1 MPLSK
6 NTIDRR
12 MKPLLLVILVLPAL
26 WLALQWAFAI
36 LGEPSALGFNPI
48 EYTNRFLGDWAL
60 RILILAL
67 AMRPLAILTGTALP
81 IRFRRMT
88 GLIAFSYVCLHV
100 TNYLAVDL
108 FFDWSAFWQDVLK
121 RNYITLGMTA
131 VVLLLPLA
139 FTSTKK
145 MVKRLGGRNWQRL
158 HRLVYAINILAAIH
172 FMMMVKGN
180 QSEPKIYMGIIL
192 TLLGIRFAPVIKA
205 GLAARR
211 RKEA

>member
-1 MPLSK
+1 MRPS
-6 NTIDRR
+6 NQTIDRR
-12 MKPLLLVILVLPAL
+12 LKPLFFITLMLPAS
-26 WLALQWAFAI
+26 WLALQWVRAI

-60 RILILAL
+60 RTLILSL
-67 AMRPLAILTGTALP
+67 AMRPLAILSGSLLP
-81 IRFRRMT
+81 IRFRRMA

-100 TNYLAVDL
+100 SNYLAVDL
-108 FFDWSAFWQDVLK
+108 FFDWTAFGQDVLK

-131 VVLLLPLA
+131 VVLLLPLV

-158 HRLVYAINILAAIH
+158 HRSIYVINILAVFH

-180 QSEPKIYMGIIL
+180 QSEPKIYLAIIL
-192 TLLGIRFAPVIKA
+192 TLLGIRLIPLLKA
-205 GLAARR
+205 RSGRR
-211 RKEA
+211 DEVA

>member
-1 MPLSK
+1 MRPS
-6 NTIDRR
+6 NQTIDRR
-12 MKPLLLVILVLPAL
+12 LKPLLFVTLMLPAL
-26 WLALQWAFAI
+26 WLALQWVRAI

-60 RILILAL
+60 RTLILSL
-67 AMRPLAILTGTALP
+67 AMRPLAILTGSSLP
-81 IRFRRMT
+81 IRFRRMI

-100 TNYLAVDL
+100 TNFLAVDL
-108 FFDWSAFWQDVLK
+108 FFDWSAFWQDILK

-131 VVLLLPLA
+131 VVLLLPLV

-158 HRLVYAINILAAIH
+158 HRTVYVINILAVFH

-180 QSEPKIYMGIIL
+180 QNEPKIYLAIVL
-192 TLLGIRFAPVIKA
+192 TLLGIRLIPLVKA
-205 GLAARR
+205 RSGRQNEVA
-211 RKEA
+211 

>member
-1 MPLSK
+1 MRLS
-6 NTIDRR
+6 NQTIDRR
-12 MKPLLLVILVLPAL
+12 LKPLFFVTLMLPAL
-26 WLALQWAFAI
+26 WLALQWVRAI

-60 RILILAL
+60 RTLILSL
-67 AMRPLAILTGTALP
+67 AMRPLAILSGSLLP
-81 IRFRRMT
+81 IRFRRMA

-100 TNYLAVDL
+100 TNFLAVDL
-108 FFDWSAFWQDVLK
+108 FFDWTAFWQDVLK

-131 VVLLLPLA
+131 VVLLLPLV

-158 HRLVYAINILAAIH
+158 HRTVYVINILAVFH

-180 QSEPKIYMGIIL
+180 QNEPKIYLAIVL
-192 TLLGIRFAPVIKA
+192 TLLGIRLIPLVK
-205 GLAARR
+205 ARR
-211 RKEA
+211 ARQNEVA

>member
-1 MPLSK
+1 MRPS
-6 NTIDRR
+6 NQTIDRR
-12 MKPLLLVILVLPAL
+12 LKPLLFVTLMLPAL
-26 WLALQWAFAI
+26 WLALQWVRAI

-60 RILILAL
+60 RTLILSL
-67 AMRPLAILTGTALP
+67 AMRPLAILTGSSLP
-81 IRFRRMT
+81 IRFRRMI

-100 TNYLAVDL
+100 TNFLAVDL
-108 FFDWSAFWQDVLK
+108 FFDWSAFWQDILK

-131 VVLLLPLA
+131 VVLLLPLV

-158 HRLVYAINILAAIH
+158 HRIVYVINILAVFH

-180 QSEPKIYMGIIL
+180 QNEPKIYLAIVL
-192 TLLGIRFAPVIKA
+192 TLLGIRLIPLVKA
-205 GLAARR
+205 RSGRQNEVA
-211 RKEA
+211 

>member
-1 MPLSK
+1 MRLSK
-6 NTIDRR
+6 QTIDRR
-12 MKPLLLVILVLPAL
+12 LKPLLFVTLMLPAL
-26 WLALQWAFAI
+26 WLALQWLRAI

-60 RILILAL
+60 RTLILSL
-67 AMRPLAILTGTALP
+67 AMRPLAILTGSSLP
-81 IRFRRMT
+81 IRFRRMI

-100 TNYLAVDL
+100 TNFLAVDL
-108 FFDWSAFWQDVLK
+108 FFDWSAFWQDILK

-131 VVLLLPLA
+131 VVLLLPLV

-158 HRLVYAINILAAIH
+158 HRIVYVINILAVFH

-180 QSEPKIYMGIIL
+180 QNEPKIYLAIVL
-192 TLLGIRFAPVIKA
+192 TLLGIRLIPLVKA
-205 GLAARR
+205 RSGRQNEVA
-211 RKEA
+211 

>member
-1 MPLSK
+1 MRPS
-6 NTIDRR
+6 NQTIDRR
-12 MKPLLLVILVLPAL
+12 LKPLFFVTLMLPAL
-26 WLALQWAFAI
+26 WLALQWVRAL

-60 RILILAL
+60 RTLILSL
-67 AMRPLAILTGTALP
+67 AMRPLAILTGSSLP
-81 IRFRRMT
+81 IRFRRMI

-100 TNYLAVDL
+100 TNFLAVDL
-108 FFDWSAFWQDVLK
+108 FFDWSAFWQDILK

-131 VVLLLPLA
+131 VVLLLPLV

-158 HRLVYAINILAAIH
+158 HRTVYVINILAVFH

-180 QSEPKIYMGIIL
+180 QNEPKIYLAIVL
-192 TLLGIRFAPVIKA
+192 TLLGIRLIPLVKA
-205 GLAARR
+205 RSGRQNEVA
-211 RKEA
+211 